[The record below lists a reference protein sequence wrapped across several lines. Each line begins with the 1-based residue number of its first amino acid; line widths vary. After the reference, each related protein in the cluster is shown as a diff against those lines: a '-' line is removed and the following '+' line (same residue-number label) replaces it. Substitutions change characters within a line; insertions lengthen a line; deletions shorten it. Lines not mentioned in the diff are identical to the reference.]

1 MTLVTPHRAESV
13 YMTSHRVTEL
23 VTEVEK
29 TGVPVG
35 TLIEFSCIED
45 KVFNPSQSSS
55 LDPDGNGLYGVV
67 CQSDGT
73 FGVPFWPAESQC
85 ILYPV
90 CSRLPRLED
99 TEEFGYAV
107 PHGAK
112 EEFDPDTDA
121 PIYITKVFPGN
132 SLYLT
137 CSDPTAIFDNGV
149 GSVMEFKCPEWR

>member
-1 MTLVTPHRAESV
+1 M
-13 YMTSHRVTEL
+13 
-23 VTEVEK
+23 EK

-35 TLIEFSCIED
+35 TLIEFSCTEG
-45 KVFNPSQSSS
+45 KVFNPAESSF
-55 LDPDGNGLYGVV
+55 LDPDGNGLYGLV

-73 FGVPFWPAESQC
+73 FGSPIWPAESHC

-90 CSRLPRLED
+90 CSSMPRVED
-99 TEEFGYAV
+99 SEEFGYAV
-107 PHGAK
+107 PHGAL

-137 CSDPTAIFDNGV
+137 CTDPTAIFDNGE
-149 GSVMEFKCPEWR
+149 GSVLDHRVVDVFVIL